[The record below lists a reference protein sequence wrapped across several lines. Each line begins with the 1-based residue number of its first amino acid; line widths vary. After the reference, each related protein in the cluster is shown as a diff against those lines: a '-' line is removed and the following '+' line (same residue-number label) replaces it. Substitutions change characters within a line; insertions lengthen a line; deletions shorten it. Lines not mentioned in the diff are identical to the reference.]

1 MLFLRRERMAG
12 LKLSIHAGG
21 WTPIWSNDYLHLIDH
36 AKELG
41 FDALEIPFV
50 VISTIDAAATKAR
63 ASAAGIE
70 IVCGCLCTGQADPT
84 GEDEETRNNAREYLR
99 ERIRLTAEI
108 GARTMTGVL
117 YSGPWRR
124 VMPTEE
130 HWEQAATA
138 LRQAARFA
146 RDQGVTLGIEVVN
159 RFEGFLINTAEQA
172 VRLREMI
179 GEPNVG
185 VHLDSFHMNIEED
198 NLYEA
203 TARAAPYLCHF
214 HLCESHRGEV
224 GTGLVNFDD
233 IFRALAEAGYSGTG
247 GLEMFGPFMA
257 PGACMWRG
265 TPGPIDDVV
274 ARSLAHLK
282 RLGAKYYGS

>member
-1 MLFLRRERMAG
+1 MAR
-12 LKLSIHAGG
+12 LKYSVHGVG

-50 VISTIDAAATKAR
+50 VTSTIDAAATKAR

-70 IVCGCLCTGQADPT
+70 IVCAALCTPQADPT
-84 GEDEETRNNAREYLR
+84 GEDEETRNNAREYLK

-117 YSGPWRR
+117 YAGPWRR
-124 VMPTEE
+124 LMPTEE
-130 HWEQAATA
+130 HWEWAAA
-138 LRQAARFA
+138 AYREAARFA

>member
-1 MLFLRRERMAG
+1 MARLRYS
-12 LKLSIHAGG
+12 LHAAG

-41 FDALEIPFV
+41 FDALEISL
-50 VISTIDAAATKAR
+50 IAANAIDAAATKAR

-70 IVCGCLCTGQADPT
+70 ILCSCMCPPQADPT
-84 GEDEETRNNAREYLR
+84 GEDEETRNNAREYLK
-99 ERIRLTAEI
+99 ERIHLTADM
-108 GARTMTGVL
+108 GATTMTGFL
-117 YSGPWRR
+117 YSAPGRR

-130 HWEQAATA
+130 HWERAAA
-138 LRQAARFA
+138 VLREAARFA
-146 RDQGVTLGIEVVN
+146 RDLGVTLGIEPVN
-159 RFEGFLINTAEQA
+159 RFEGFLITTAEQG

-214 HLCESHRGEV
+214 HLCENHRGEV

-233 IFRALAEAGYSGTG
+233 IFRALAEAGYSGTA
-247 GLEMFGPFMA
+247 GLEMFSSVVA
-257 PGACMWRG
+257 PAFCMWRG
-265 TPGPIDDVV
+265 APEPMDDVS
-274 ARSLAHLK
+274 ARSLAYLR
-282 RLGAKYYGS
+282 RLEAKHYGG